1 MAAKIP
7 PGLDPVLAK
16 QALAGG
22 KHWGASDQKRY
33 DELVRKKNARQRSSR
48 SGDGR
53 NKGMFNY
60 ADMMNQFYSWQPDAT
75 DDPAGAAIKNTFMS
89 NAIQGAMNT
98 QQAKELA
105 ATNAEL
111 ATNQM
116 TVAAG
121 LEFGNKSAIMEKE
134 FNYGMQKMGAE
145 YDYQEQF
152 AKNEANRMNQQ
163 LALRGDIQQN
173 QTRLEGAQNRLNIK
187 TQGREEL
194 KQIRGK
200 GRQDRKNIKA
210 QGFGDRALQRVK
222 GKQALEQIAG
232 QGDQDVRKIGAQGDQ
247 DVRKIGAQGDQDF
260 RMGEQRGKQ
269 ALEQIAGQGDQDVR
283 KIRATGRQERKT
295 MQQATIEDD
304 KKAARESKYARG
316 LAGMF

>member
-1 MAAKIP
+1 MAKIP
-7 PGLDPVLAK
+7 KGLDPALAK
-16 QALAGG
+16 KALAGG
-22 KHWGASDQKRY
+22 KHWGKSDQKRY
-33 DELVRKKNARQRSSR
+33 DELLRKKKARQKNQSKGSSA
-48 SGDGR
+48 R

-60 ADMMNQFYSWQPDAT
+60 ADMMNQFYSWQPDAK

-89 NAIQGAMNT
+89 NAIQSAMNT

-111 ATNQM
+111 ASNQM

-145 YDYQEQF
+145 YDYQERF
-152 AKNEANRMNQQ
+152 ATNEANRMNKQ

-187 TQGREEL
+187 AQGREDV
-194 KQIRGK
+194 KQLRVKGK
-200 GRQDRKNIKA
+200 QDRKNIKA
-210 QGFGDRALQRVK
+210 QSFADQALQNIK
-222 GKQALEQIAG
+222 GKQALDQIAG

-260 RMGEQRGKQ
+260 RMGEQKGKQ

-283 KIRATGRQERKT
+283 KIKATGRQERKT

-304 KKAARESKYARG
+304 KKAARQSKYARG